1 MKTIILIFILLFIIP
16 TNAQWDIGDLI
27 TEYEQECY
35 ADSSWELVYVEKQ
48 TGYGDLFYTE
58 PCYKWVHKE
67 PTWDEFREF
76 IKKKYQKMLGV
87 ENFN

>member
-48 TGYGDLFYTE
+48 TGYGDLFYTG

>member
-1 MKTIILIFILLFIIP
+1 MSKIILFLCISTFIC
-16 TNAQWDIGDLI
+16 TAVAQDIGELI
-27 TEYEQECY
+27 IEYEQECY

-48 TGYGDLFYTE
+48 TGYGDLFYTG